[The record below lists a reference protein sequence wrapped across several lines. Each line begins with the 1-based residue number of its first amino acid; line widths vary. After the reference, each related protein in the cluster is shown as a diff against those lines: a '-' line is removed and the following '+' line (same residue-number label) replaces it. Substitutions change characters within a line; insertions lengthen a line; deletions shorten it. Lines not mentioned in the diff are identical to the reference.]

1 MRSSLADIRIE
12 NLRAIAAG
20 CYTVA
25 DLNARLGRRRA
36 DPYLYQILQGTKNRS
51 GSVRAPGGALCKEI
65 EKAFG
70 LPAGWMNAPHAAAVP
85 PEASGVPPPSPA
97 APLAPSAA
105 PLLSAEAGETFLLDP
120 RLSAGLPKSLAVFL
134 VSDETMAPR
143 FFPGDVLLID
153 LDQAAVRAGFFV
165 VEAAGNVI
173 LRKIGVD
180 IAGRKIIMADGLP
193 GVIMP
198 IADVRIVG
206 AVVRAFRPI
215 QP

>member
-1 MRSSLADIRIE
+1 MRSNLAEIRIE
-12 NLRAIAAG
+12 NLRTIAAG

-97 APLAPSAA
+97 APPASPVV
-105 PLLSAEAGETFLLDP
+105 PLLSAAAGETFVVDP
-120 RLSAGLPKSLAVFL
+120 RLISGLSKSLAVFL
-134 VSDETMAPR
+134 VSDETMTPR
-143 FFPGDVLLID
+143 FFPGDVLFID
-153 LDQAAVRAGFFV
+153 LDQREVRAGFFV
-165 VEAAGNVI
+165 VEAAGNTI

>member
-1 MRSSLADIRIE
+1 MRSSLAEIRIE
-12 NLRAIAAG
+12 NLRTIAAW

-51 GSVRAPGGALCKEI
+51 GSARAPGGALCKEI

-120 RLSAGLPKSLAVFL
+120 RLTVGLSKSLAVFL

-143 FFPGDVLLID
+143 FFPGDVLLVD
-153 LDQAAVRAGFFV
+153 LDQREVRAGFFV
-165 VEAAGNVI
+165 VEAAGNAIV
-173 LRKIGVD
+173 RKIGAD
-180 IAGRKIIMADGLP
+180 IVGRKIVMADGLP
-193 GVIMP
+193 GVVVPVTEVKIL
-198 IADVRIVG
+198 G

-215 QP
+215 RP